1 MLNFLQRLN
10 KIKVLLALVLIQTF
24 RSLSQTTPPHYYH
37 NPPNCGVNNLFFN
50 SGVCNKFQFIYTQ
63 AEIAAM
69 TNPVAG
75 PISISRIWFR
85 HGGGTSNPSTA
96 LSNLE
101 IKMGHTTLTNPTA
114 QFNTN
119 FNAGAPVMVL
129 SNPNYTYTPLIGA
142 AGVPSDNWTFID
154 LPVPFAY
161 NFSDNLCVEISFSNS
176 SGFIVG
182 NYADNGGIPIS
193 QYAGSNSATNANG
206 STARPVFGVSAGSA
220 PCPPVTVT
228 TSQTNV
234 SCNGAADGSATVVP
248 SGGTT
253 FTYAWSPS
261 GGSSATAS
269 GLAAGNYTCTI
280 TNECGNSTA
289 QSFTITEPEVYQLNA
304 NVIQPACGNNNG
316 CISFA
321 PTPVGTYFYDW
332 PFPTVMIVDS
342 VCDLAPGAYD
352 ITITNIDGCT
362 VDTTIV
368 LTNINSLVVDASPE
382 ITTINLGDSVQLNVM
397 GGTSYA
403 WSPSSSL
410 NCNNCSN
417 PVATPS
423 ETTSYIV
430 SGSDSNGCVGTDT
443 VVVNVNSH
451 STGCGTVYVPTVFS
465 PKGSGNIDNQ
475 KVCVYGNCIA
485 ELSFSVYNRWGEMI
499 FKSNNTD
506 LTDCWDGTYKGKVL
520 DSGVYAYQLLVKLTN
535 GELIVQSGNIT
546 LIR

>member
-1 MLNFLQRLN
+1 
-10 KIKVLLALVLIQTF
+10 
-24 RSLSQTTPPHYYH
+24 
-37 NPPNCGVNNLFFN
+37 
-50 SGVCNKFQFIYTQ
+50 
-63 AEIAAM
+63 
-69 TNPVAG
+69 
-75 PISISRIWFR
+75 
-85 HGGGTSNPSTA
+85 
-96 LSNLE
+96 
-101 IKMGHTTLTNPTA
+101 
-114 QFNTN
+114 
-119 FNAGAPVMVL
+119 
-129 SNPNYTYTPLIGA
+129 
-142 AGVPSDNWTFID
+142 
-154 LPVPFAY
+154 
-161 NFSDNLCVEISFSNS
+161 
-176 SGFIVG
+176 
-182 NYADNGGIPIS
+182 
-193 QYAGSNSATNANG
+193 
-206 STARPVFGVSAGSA
+206 
-220 PCPPVTVT
+220 
-228 TSQTNV
+228 
-234 SCNGAADGSATVVP
+234 
-248 SGGTT
+248 
-253 FTYAWSPS
+253 
-261 GGSSATAS
+261 
-269 GLAAGNYTCTI
+269 
-280 TNECGNSTA
+280 
-289 QSFTITEPEVYQLNA
+289 
-304 NVIQPACGNNNG
+304 
-316 CISFA
+316 
-321 PTPVGTYFYDW
+321 
-332 PFPTVMIVDS
+332 MIVDS